1 MVLGKCVIDHSRGWD
16 QCEYASQTYRPTDN
30 LGEPVNPDTYT
41 TLGVTIDD
49 GVARIALDNP
59 PVNVLGGTVIRELH
73 DVLGA
78 LRDDRRVRVIVFSSA
93 NPEFFLAH
101 VDIHILDELEQL
113 REIADRNPDAN
124 LFQGV
129 GELLRHQPQVTIVKL
144 DGKARAGGAEFV
156 AAADLTFAARETA
169 GLGQTEVLMGI
180 VPGGGGTQYL
190 RDRVGRNRALE
201 LLLTADLV
209 DADTAAAY
217 GWINRAVPAAELDA
231 VVDQVAKKIAA
242 LSPELIA
249 AAKRLVPP
257 ADLADGLKAE
267 HDAWAELVS
276 GPLPA
281 QLMARALDHGVQTP
295 DGERDLESVMR
306 GIAAT
311 L

>member
-1 MVLGKCVIDHSRGWD
+1 M
-16 QCEYASQTYRPTDN
+16 N
-30 LGEPVNPDTYT
+30 LDTYT
-41 TLGVTIDD
+41 ALDVNIDA
-49 GVARIALDNP
+49 GVAWITLNNP
-59 PVNVLGGTVIRELH
+59 PVNVLSGTLIRELH
-73 DVLGA
+73 EVLDT
-78 LRDDRRVRVIVFSSA
+78 LRDDRSVRVIVFSSA

-101 VDIHILDELEQL
+101 VDIHILDQMDEL

-144 DGKARAGGAEFV
+144 DGKARAGGAELV
-156 AAADLTFAARETA
+156 AAVDLTFAARETA

-190 RDRVGRNRALE
+190 RERVGRNRALE

-231 VVDQVAKKIAA
+231 VVREVAQKIAA

-267 HDAWAELVS
+267 HAAWAELVS
-276 GPLPA
+276 GSLPA
-281 QLMARALDHGVQTP
+281 QLMSLALEHGVQTP
-295 DGERDLESVMR
+295 EGERDLESVMR
-306 GIAAT
+306 DVAAT

>member
-1 MVLGKCVIDHSRGWD
+1 M
-16 QCEYASQTYRPTDN
+16 
-30 LGEPVNPDTYT
+30 
-41 TLGVTIDD
+41 
-49 GVARIALDNP
+49 
-59 PVNVLGGTVIRELH
+59 IRELH
-73 DVLGA
+73 EVLGT
-78 LRDDRRVRVIVFSSA
+78 LRDDRSVRVIVFSSA

-101 VDIHILDELEQL
+101 VDIHILDELAELQ
-113 REIADRNPDAN
+113 EIADRNPDAN

-144 DGKARAGGAEFV
+144 AGKARAGGAEFV

-190 RDRVGRNRALE
+190 RERVGRHRALE

-257 ADLADGLKAE
+257 ADPADGLKAE

-276 GPLPA
+276 GPRPA
-281 QLMARALDHGVQTP
+281 QLMTRALEHGVQTP
-295 DGERDLESVMR
+295 EGERDLESVMR
-306 GIAAT
+306 GVIAALQPVGT
-311 L
+311 ATTWENTKQ

>member
-1 MVLGKCVIDHSRGWD
+1 VNLDAYKTLSIAIDS
-16 QCEYASQTYRPTDN
+16 
-30 LGEPVNPDTYT
+30 
-41 TLGVTIDD
+41 
-49 GVARIALDNP
+49 GVARITLDNP
-59 PVNVLGGTVIRELH
+59 PVNVLSGTLIRELH
-73 DVLGA
+73 EVLGGV
-78 LRDDRRVRVIVFSSA
+78 RDDRSVRVIVFSSA

-101 VDIHILDELEQL
+101 VDIHILDEMDELQEL
-113 REIADRNPDAN
+113 AGRSAGAN

-144 DGKARAGGAEFV
+144 AGTARAGGAEFV

-190 RDRVGRNRALE
+190 RERVGRNRALE
-201 LLLTADLV
+201 LLLTADRV

-231 VVDQVAKKIAA
+231 VVDEVARKIAA
-242 LSPELIA
+242 LSPELVA

-257 ADLADGLKAE
+257 SDLTEAYRQE

-276 GPLPA
+276 GGLPVR
-281 QLMARALDHGVQTP
+281 LMTRALERGVQTP
-295 DGERDLESVMR
+295 EGERELESVMR
-306 GIAAT
+306 AVAAE
-311 L
+311 LR

>member
-1 MVLGKCVIDHSRGWD
+1 M
-16 QCEYASQTYRPTDN
+16 QTYLLIDN
-30 LGEPVNPDTYT
+30 LGAPVDPNAHK
-41 TLGVTIDD
+41 TLSVGIDA
-49 GVARIALDNP
+49 GVAWITLDNP
-59 PVNVLGGTVIRELH
+59 PVNVLSATLIRELH
-73 DVLGA
+73 EVLGA
-78 LRDDRRVRVIVFSSA
+78 LREESSVRVVVFSSA

-101 VDIHILDELEQL
+101 VDIHILEEMDGL

-144 DGKARAGGAEFV
+144 AGKARAGGAEFV
-156 AAADLTFAARETA
+156 AAADMAFAARETA
-169 GLGQTEVLMGI
+169 GLGQSEVLMGI

-190 RDRVGRNRALE
+190 RERVGRNRALE

-231 VVDQVAKKIAA
+231 VVDEVARKIAA
-242 LSPELIA
+242 LPPEIIA

-257 ADLADGLKAE
+257 TDLADGLKAE

-276 GPLPA
+276 GSLPA
-281 QLMARALDHGVQTP
+281 QLMTRALEQGAQTP
-295 DGERDLESVMR
+295 EGERDLESVMR

>member
-1 MVLGKCVIDHSRGWD
+1 M
-16 QCEYASQTYRPTDN
+16 N
-30 LGEPVNPDTYT
+30 LDAYS
-41 TLGVTIDD
+41 TLGITIDD
-49 GVARIALDNP
+49 GVTWITIDNP
-59 PVNVLGGTVIRELH
+59 PVNVLSGTLIRELH
-73 DVLGA
+73 EALGA
-78 LRDDRRVRVIVFSSA
+78 LRGDDSVRVIVFSSA

-101 VDIHILDELEQL
+101 VDIHILDELDRL

-144 DGKARAGGAEFV
+144 AGKARAGGAEFV

-190 RDRVGRNRALE
+190 RERVGRHRALE

-217 GWINRAVPAAELDA
+217 GWINRAVPASELDA
-231 VVDQVAKKIAA
+231 VVSQTAKKIAA

-257 ADLADGLKAE
+257 ADLTNGLKAE

-276 GPLPA
+276 GPLPP
-281 QLMARALDHGVQTP
+281 QLMTRALEHGVQTP

-306 GIAAT
+306 TIAAS

>member
-1 MVLGKCVIDHSRGWD
+1 LIIRGKWTRVR
-16 QCEYASQTYRPTDN
+16 YALQTYRLIDN
-30 LGEPVNPDTYT
+30 LEDAVKLDTYT
-41 TLGVTIDD
+41 TLRVDIDASI
-49 GVARIALDNP
+49 ARIALDNP
-59 PVNVLGGTVIRELH
+59 PVNVLGATLIRELH

-78 LRDDRRVRVIVFSSA
+78 LRDDSSVRVIVFSSA

-101 VDIHILDELEQL
+101 VDIHILDEMDELQ
-113 REIADRNPDAN
+113 EITERNPEAN

-144 DGKARAGGAEFV
+144 AGKARAGGAEFV
-156 AAADLTFAARETA
+156 AAADLAFAARETA

-201 LLLTADLV
+201 LLLTADLI

-231 VVDQVAKKIAA
+231 IVDQVAKKIAA

-249 AAKRLVPP
+249 AAKKLVPP

-267 HDAWAELVS
+267 HDAWAELVG
-276 GPLPA
+276 GPLPSH
-281 QLMARALDHGVQTP
+281 LMTRALEHGVQTP

-306 GIAAT
+306 NISAT

>member
-1 MVLGKCVIDHSRGWD
+1 M
-16 QCEYASQTYRPTDN
+16 N
-30 LGEPVNPDTYT
+30 LDAYK
-41 TLGVTIDD
+41 TLTVGIDD
-49 GVARIALDNP
+49 GIARIALDNP
-59 PVNVLGGTVIRELH
+59 PVNVLSGTLIRELH

-78 LRDDRRVRVIVFSSA
+78 LRDDRSVRVIVFSSA

-101 VDIHILDELEQL
+101 VDIHILDELDGLQ
-113 REIADRNPDAN
+113 EIADRNPGAN

-144 DGKARAGGAEFV
+144 AGKARAGGAEFV
-156 AAADLTFAARETA
+156 ATADLTYAARETA

-231 VVDQVAKKIAA
+231 VVDDVASKIAA
-242 LSPELIA
+242 LSSEIIA
-249 AAKRLVPP
+249 AAKGLVPP

-267 HDAWAELVS
+267 HAAWAELVS
-276 GPLPA
+276 GPLPL
-281 QLMARALDHGVQTP
+281 QLMTRTLEHGVQTP
-295 DGERDLESVMR
+295 EGERDLEAVMR
-306 GIAAT
+306 TVAAG
-311 L
+311 LQA

>member
-1 MVLGKCVIDHSRGWD
+1 M
-16 QCEYASQTYRPTDN
+16 T
-30 LGEPVNPDTYT
+30 
-41 TLGVTIDD
+41 
-49 GVARIALDNP
+49 LDNP
-59 PVNVLGGTVIRELH
+59 PVNVLSGTLIRELH
-73 DVLGA
+73 EVLGA
-78 LRDDRRVRVIVFSSA
+78 LREDHSVRVIVFSSA

-101 VDIHILDELEQL
+101 VDIHILDEMDNLQ
-113 REIADRNPDAN
+113 EIADRNPDAN

-144 DGKARAGGAEFV
+144 AGKARAGGAEFV

-190 RDRVGRNRALE
+190 RERVGRNRALE

-217 GWINRAVPAAELDA
+217 GWINRAVPAPELDV
-231 VVDQVAKKIAA
+231 VVDQMAKKIAA

-257 ADLADGLKAE
+257 MDLADGLKAE

-276 GPLPA
+276 GPLPP
-281 QLMARALDHGVQTP
+281 QLMTRALEHGVQTP
-295 DGERDLESVMR
+295 EGERDLESVMR
-306 GIAAT
+306 RITAT

>member
-1 MVLGKCVIDHSRGWD
+1 MDPNAHKTLSVGID
-16 QCEYASQTYRPTDN
+16 A
-30 LGEPVNPDTYT
+30 
-41 TLGVTIDD
+41 
-49 GVARIALDNP
+49 GVAWITLDNP
-59 PVNVLGGTVIRELH
+59 PVNLLSATLIRELH
-73 DVLGA
+73 EVLGA
-78 LRDDRRVRVIVFSSA
+78 LREESSVRVVVFSSA

-101 VDIHILDELEQL
+101 VDIHILEEMDGL

-144 DGKARAGGAEFV
+144 AGKARAGGAEFV
-156 AAADLTFAARETA
+156 AAADMAFAARETA
-169 GLGQTEVLMGI
+169 GLGQSEVLMGI

-190 RDRVGRNRALE
+190 RERVGRNRALE

-231 VVDQVAKKIAA
+231 VVDEVARKIAA
-242 LSPELIA
+242 LPPEIIA

-257 ADLADGLKAE
+257 TDLADGLKAE

-276 GPLPA
+276 GSLPA
-281 QLMARALDHGVQTP
+281 QLMARALEQGAQTP
-295 DGERDLESVMR
+295 EGERDLESVMR

>member
-1 MVLGKCVIDHSRGWD
+1 MLEKCVIDHSWRSD
-16 QCEYASQTYRPTDN
+16 QGGYALQTYLLIDN
-30 LGEPVNPDTYT
+30 LGAPVDPNAHK
-41 TLGVTIDD
+41 TLSVGIDA
-49 GVARIALDNP
+49 GVAWITLDNP
-59 PVNVLGGTVIRELH
+59 PVNVLSATLIRELH
-73 DVLGA
+73 EVLGA
-78 LRDDRRVRVIVFSSA
+78 LREESSVRVVVFSSA

-101 VDIHILDELEQL
+101 VDIHILEEMDGL

-144 DGKARAGGAEFV
+144 AGKARAGGAEFV
-156 AAADLTFAARETA
+156 AAADMAFAARETA
-169 GLGQTEVLMGI
+169 GLGQSEVLMGI

-190 RDRVGRNRALE
+190 RERVGRNRALE

-231 VVDQVAKKIAA
+231 VVDEVARKIAA
-242 LSPELIA
+242 LPPEIIA

-257 ADLADGLKAE
+257 TDLADGLKAE

-276 GPLPA
+276 GSLPA
-281 QLMARALDHGVQTP
+281 QLMTRALEQGAQTP
-295 DGERDLESVMR
+295 EGERDLESVMR